1 MNQKY
6 LAQAAAAVL
15 VGVGLALAGSYR
27 GTEVGGWKLFGVLV
41 ALAFII
47 NWAAYVPSFLAKTEH
62 FYDLVGSLT
71 YQLLA
76 VLALLLADSRDTRTI
91 LLSVMILVWA
101 VRLGSFLFIRVRKA
115 GKDGR
120 FDKIKNNWARF
131 LMAWTTQALWVTF
144 TAGAALAAITSGERK
159 DLGIVGIVG
168 VLLWLTG
175 FAIEVI
181 ADQQKSAFKADKSNE
196 GQFINTGLW
205 SWSRHP
211 NYFGETLLW
220 TGVALLAL
228 PVLQGW
234 QYLTMVSPVLVYLLL
249 NKASGVPM
257 LEHRADKKWGGQADY
272 ENYKANTPVFFLKP
286 PRSSSP

>member
-6 LAQAAAAVL
+6 LGQAAAAISI
-15 VGVGLALAGSYR
+15 GVALAFAGSHQ
-27 GTEVGGWKLFGVLV
+27 GQELGGWKLFGVLV

-47 NWAAYVPSFLAKTEH
+47 NWAAYIPSYLAQTEH

-76 VLALLLADSRDTRTI
+76 IMALVLVDTRDTRTV
-91 LLSVMILVWA
+91 LLGVMILVWA

-120 FDKIKNNWARF
+120 FDKIKTNWARF
-131 LMAWTTQALWVTF
+131 LMAWTTQALWITF
-144 TAGAALAAITSGERK
+144 TAGAALAAMTSGK
-159 DLGIVGIVG
+159 KSDIGVLGIIGAA
-168 VLLWLTG
+168 LWLAG
-175 FAIEVI
+175 FAIEVV
-181 ADQQKSAFKADKSNE
+181 ADQQKSVFKANGAND
-196 GQFINTGLW
+196 GRFISSGLW

-220 TGVALLAL
+220 TGVALIAL

-234 QYLTMVSPVLVYLLL
+234 QYATLVSPVLVYLLL

-257 LEHRADKKWGGQADY
+257 LERRADKKWGGQADY
-272 ENYKANTPVFFLKP
+272 EKYKANTPVFFLKP
-286 PRSSSP
+286 PST